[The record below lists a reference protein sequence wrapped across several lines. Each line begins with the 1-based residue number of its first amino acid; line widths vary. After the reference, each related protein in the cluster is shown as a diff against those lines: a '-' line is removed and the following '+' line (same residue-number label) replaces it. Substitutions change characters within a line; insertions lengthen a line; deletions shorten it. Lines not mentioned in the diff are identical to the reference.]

1 MKTFNKWILSDIKI
15 KKRMES
21 EYMIKKNESINFPT
35 TGYTKK
41 KIIWLSAKMVLLF
54 EKGIRQT

>member
-1 MKTFNKWILSDIKI
+1 
-15 KKRMES
+15 MES
-21 EYMIKKNESINFPT
+21 EYMIKKMKVLYFPT

-54 EKGIRQT
+54 EKGTRQT